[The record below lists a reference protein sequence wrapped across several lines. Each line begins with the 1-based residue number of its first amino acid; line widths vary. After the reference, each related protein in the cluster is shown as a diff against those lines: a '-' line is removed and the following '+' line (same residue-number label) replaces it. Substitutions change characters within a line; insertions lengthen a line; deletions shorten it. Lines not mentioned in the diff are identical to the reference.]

1 MVHRPPLNMKKI
13 LVYALTVSLT
23 VSACQQRFLDL
34 APKAAYTDAT
44 YFQSDAQV
52 KQAVTAAYAPLL
64 DLMNNDFYLS
74 EMRSDNTFYQSAL
87 ANRGTAIVF
96 RENISDFKDG
106 ATNSYTAAEWQY
118 LYQIISRA
126 NIVISRLKTA
136 SGLSTAS
143 VNSYDGQSKFLRA
156 FAYFKLVRLFGGVP
170 LFVSE
175 VKDANG
181 AFLPRAT
188 PEQVY
193 QQIIADATDAI
204 RELNP
209 PAKFPQTG
217 EATRGAA
224 TVLLADVFVT
234 LQRWAEAETLLA
246 TLPAMGYGL
255 NTDYVSAFL
264 PANKNS
270 KESLLEIQYL
280 DGTTTGTTPNTLSF
294 NFLPRSTNTA
304 LLTGVAINNSGA
316 AGVNTPTPDL
326 ISTYE
331 PSDKRLDA
339 AIGLTEGTYNA
350 SNLFTFS
357 ALKSVVGYT
366 TPPAGK
372 VAVPYIKKYLHAP
385 LTSLTGSADDFP
397 VYRYAEALL
406 LLAEA
411 QNEQGKSPLA
421 ALNAVRSRAGLPNA
435 QATDQAAMRQ
445 VILHE
450 RRVELAFENKR
461 WYDLIRSGTA
471 VATLNAF
478 GEKIKTQASY
488 LPLDGR
494 IVTPFRL
501 LFPIPAAEVGLN
513 SQLTQNPGY

>member
-1 MVHRPPLNMKKI
+1 MKANR
-13 LVYALTVSLT
+13 LYALLISLT
-23 VSACQQRFLDL
+23 VSACQQNFLDL
-34 APKAAYTDAT
+34 APKAAYTDNT
-44 YFQSDAQV
+44 YFQTDAQFR
-52 KQAVTAAYAPLL
+52 QAVTATYAPLL
-64 DLMNNDFYLS
+64 DLMNNDFYVS

-87 ANRGTAIVF
+87 ANRGTAFVF

-118 LYQIISRA
+118 LYQIVSRA
-126 NIVISRLKTA
+126 NIVIGRLKGATGLATA
-136 SGLSTAS
+136 ST
-143 VNSYDGQSKFLRA
+143 NSYDGQCKFLRA
-156 FAYFKLVRLFGGVP
+156 FAYFRLVRLYGGVP
-170 LFVSE
+170 LFVNE

-188 PEQVY
+188 VEQVY

-204 RELNP
+204 QELNL

-217 EATRGAA
+217 EATKGSA

-234 LQRWAEAETLLA
+234 LQRWAEAETLLT

-255 NTDYVSAFL
+255 NADYASAFL
-264 PANKNS
+264 PANKNN
-270 KESLLEIQYL
+270 KESLFEVQYL
-280 DGTTTGTTPNTLSF
+280 DGTTTGTTPNTLTF

-304 LLTGVAINNSGA
+304 LLTGAAINSSGA
-316 AGVNTPTPDL
+316 GGVNTPTPDL
-326 ISTYE
+326 ISAYE
-331 PSDKRLDA
+331 PADKRLDA
-339 AIGLTEGTYNA
+339 SIGITEGTYNA

-357 ALKSVVGYT
+357 AVKSVVGYT
-366 TPPAGK
+366 TPPTGR

-385 LTSLTGSADDFP
+385 LTALTGSADNVP

-411 QNEQGKSPLA
+411 QNEQGKSPLV
-421 ALNAVRSRAGLPNA
+421 ALNAVRNRAGLPNA
-435 QATDQAAMRQ
+435 QAADQATMRQ

-461 WYDLIRSGTA
+461 WYDLVRSGTA

-478 GEKIKTQASY
+478 GAKIKAQANY
-488 LPLDGR
+488 LPTDGR
-494 IVTPFRL
+494 VVTPFRL

-513 SQLTQNPGY
+513 SLLTQNTGY

>member
-1 MVHRPPLNMKKI
+1 MKKTI
-13 LVYALTVSLT
+13 VYTLAISLVA
-23 VSACQQRFLDL
+23 SACQQRFLDL
-34 APKAAYTDAT
+34 APKAAYTDNT
-44 YFQSDAQV
+44 YFQTDAQF

-64 DLMNNDFYLS
+64 DLMNNDFYVS

-87 ANRGTAIVF
+87 ANRGTALVF

-126 NIVISRLKTA
+126 NIVIARLKTA
-136 SGLSTAS
+136 SGLSAAS
-143 VNSYDGQSKFLRA
+143 MNSYDGQSKFLRA

-170 LFVSE
+170 LFVE
-175 VKDANG
+175 PVKDANG

-188 PEQVY
+188 VEQVY
-193 QQIIADATDAI
+193 QQIIADASDAI
-204 RELNP
+204 QELNA

-217 EATRGAA
+217 EATKGSA
-224 TVLLADVFVT
+224 TVLLADVLVT
-234 LQRWAEAETLLA
+234 LQRWSEAETLLA

-255 NTDYVSAFL
+255 QTDYASAFL
-264 PANKNS
+264 PTNKNG
-270 KESLLEIQYL
+270 KESLFEVQYL
-280 DGTTTGTTPNTLSF
+280 DGTTTGTTPNPLSF
-294 NFLPRSTNTA
+294 NFLPRSTNTT

-316 AGVNTPTPDL
+316 GGVNTPTPDL
-326 ISTYE
+326 ISAYE

-339 AIGLTEGTYNA
+339 SIGITEGTYNA
-350 SNLFTFS
+350 SNLFTFQ
-357 ALKSVVGYT
+357 AVKSVVGYT
-366 TPPAGK
+366 TPPAGR

-385 LTSLTGSADDFP
+385 LTALTGSADNFP
-397 VYRYAEALL
+397 IYRYAEALL

-411 QNEQGKSPLA
+411 QNEQGRSPLV
-421 ALNAVRSRAGLPNA
+421 ALNAVRNRAGLPSA
-435 QATDQAAMRQ
+435 QPTDQATMRQ

-461 WYDLIRSGTA
+461 WYDLVRSGTA

-478 GEKIKTQASY
+478 GEKIKAQANY
-488 LPLDGR
+488 LPADGR

-513 SQLTQNPGY
+513 PLLTQNPGY

>member
-1 MVHRPPLNMKKI
+1 MKKTK
-13 LVYALTVSLT
+13 LYALAIGLT
-23 VSACQQRFLDL
+23 LSACQQDYLNL
-34 APKAAYTDAT
+34 APKAAYTDDT
-44 YFQSDAQV
+44 YFQTDAQFR
-52 KQAVTAAYAPLL
+52 QAVTAAYAPLL

-74 EMRSDNTFYQSAL
+74 EMRSDNTFYQSVL
-87 ANRGTAIVF
+87 SNRGTAFVF

-126 NIVISRLKTA
+126 NLAIGRLKTA
-136 SGLSTAS
+136 SGLSAAS
-143 VNSYDGQSKFLRA
+143 LSSYDGQCKFLRA

-170 LFVSE
+170 LFIDE

-188 PEQVY
+188 PNQVY
-193 QQIIADATDAI
+193 QQIIADANDAV
-204 RELNP
+204 RELNA

-217 EATRGAA
+217 EATKGAA
-224 TVLLADVFVT
+224 TVLLADVLVT

-246 TLPAMGYGL
+246 TLPGMGYGL
-255 NTDYVSAFL
+255 NADYASVFL
-264 PANKNS
+264 PTNKNS
-270 KESLLEIQYL
+270 KESLFEVQYL

-294 NFLPRSTNTA
+294 NFLPRSTNTT

-316 AGVNTPTPDL
+316 GGVNTPTSDL
-326 ISTYE
+326 ISAYE
-331 PSDKRLDA
+331 STDKRLDA
-339 AIGLTEGTYNA
+339 SIGITEGTYNA
-350 SNLFTFS
+350 SNLFTYS
-357 ALKSVVGYT
+357 AVKSLVGYT
-366 TPPAGK
+366 ASATGR

-385 LTSLTGSADDFP
+385 LSALTGSADNFP
-397 VYRYAEALL
+397 IYRYAEALL

-411 QNEQGKSPLA
+411 QNEQGKSPLV

-435 QATDQAAMRQ
+435 QAADQATMRQ

-461 WYDLIRSGTA
+461 WYDLVRSGTA

-478 GEKIKTQASY
+478 GAKIKAQANY
-488 LPLDGR
+488 LPTDGR

-513 SQLTQNPGY
+513 PLLTQNPSY

>member
-1 MVHRPPLNMKKI
+1 MKKI
-13 LVYALTVSLT
+13 AIYALVAGFT
-23 VSACQQRFLDL
+23 VSACQQNYLEL
-34 APKAAYTDAT
+34 SPKAAYTDNT
-44 YFQSDAQV
+44 YFQSDAQF

-64 DLMNNDFYLS
+64 DLMNNDFYVS
-74 EMRSDNTFYQSAL
+74 EMRSDNTFYQSVL
-87 ANRGTAIVF
+87 SNRGTAFVF

-106 ATNSYTAAEWQY
+106 ATNSYTAAEWQS

-136 SGLSTAS
+136 SGLSAAS
-143 VNSYDGQSKFLRA
+143 VNNYDGQSKFLRA

-170 LFVSE
+170 LFVNE
-175 VKDANG
+175 VKDANS

-188 PEQVY
+188 TEQVY
-193 QQIIADATDAI
+193 QQIIADANDAI
-204 RELNP
+204 KELNP

-217 EATRGAA
+217 EATKGAA

-234 LQRWAEAETLLA
+234 LQRWSEAETLLA

-255 NTDYVSAFL
+255 NPDYASAFL
-264 PANKNS
+264 PTNKNS
-270 KESLLEIQYL
+270 KESLFEVQYL

-304 LLTGVAINNSGA
+304 LLTGIAINNSGA
-316 AGVNTPTPDL
+316 GGINTPTPDL
-326 ISTYE
+326 ISAYE

-339 AIGLTEGTYNA
+339 SIGITEGTYNA
-350 SNLFTFS
+350 SNLFAYS

-366 TPPAGK
+366 TPPTGK

-385 LTSLTGSADDFP
+385 LTSLTGSADNFP
-397 VYRYAEALL
+397 IYRYAEALL

-411 QNEQGKSPLA
+411 QNEQGRSPLA
-421 ALNAVRSRAGLPNA
+421 ALNAVRNRVGLPSA
-435 QATDQAAMRQ
+435 QAADQATLRQ

-461 WYDLIRSGTA
+461 WYDLVRSGTA

-478 GEKIKTQASY
+478 GEKIKAQANY
-488 LPLDGR
+488 LPSDGR

-513 SQLTQNPGY
+513 PLLTQNPGY

>member
-1 MVHRPPLNMKKI
+1 MKKS
-13 LVYALTVSLT
+13 LLYTVLISLT
-23 VSACQQRFLDL
+23 ASACQQNFLDL
-34 APKAAYTDAT
+34 SPKAAYTDNS
-44 YFQSDAQV
+44 YFQTDAQF

-74 EMRSDNTFYQSAL
+74 EMRSDNTFYQSVL
-87 ANRGTAIVF
+87 SNRGTAFVF

-126 NIVISRLKTA
+126 NIVISRIKTV
-136 SGLSTAS
+136 SGLPTAS

-170 LFVSE
+170 LFVDE

-181 AFLPRAT
+181 AFLPRASVD
-188 PEQVY
+188 QVY
-193 QQIIADATDAI
+193 QQIIADANDAI
-204 RELNP
+204 RELNA

-217 EATRGAA
+217 EATKGSA
-224 TVLLADVFVT
+224 TVLLADVLVT

-246 TLPAMGYGL
+246 TLSAMSYGL
-255 NTDYVSAFL
+255 NADYASAFL

-270 KESLLEIQYL
+270 KESLFEVQYL

-304 LLTGVAINNSGA
+304 LLTGLAVNNSGS
-316 AGVNTPTPDL
+316 AGINTPTLDL

-339 AIGLTEGTYNA
+339 SIGIAEGTYNA
-350 SNLFTFS
+350 SNLFTYQ
-357 ALKSVVGYT
+357 AVKSVVGYT
-366 TPPAGK
+366 NPPTGR

-385 LTSLTGSADDFP
+385 LTAITGSADNFP
-397 VYRYAEALL
+397 IYRYAEALL

-421 ALNAVRSRAGLPNA
+421 ALNAVRNRAGLPGTQA
-435 QATDQAAMRQ
+435 ASQATLRQ

-461 WYDLIRSGTA
+461 WYDLVRSGNA

-478 GEKIKTQASY
+478 GEKIKAQADY
-488 LPLDGR
+488 LPTDGR

-501 LFPIPAAEVGLN
+501 LFPLPAAEVGLN
-513 SQLTQNPGY
+513 PLLMQNPGY